1 MQVEIITTGTEL
13 LLGEIVNTNFVY
25 LATELN
31 KRGFDVLYQTTV
43 GDNPERLQAA
53 LQVASSRADLIILSG
68 GLGPTKGDITKE
80 MVAEYCGQPLYL
92 DLETWNHI
100 HNIFTKRQM
109 CMTTNNEKQAMVP
122 EGALIL
128 KNQVG
133 TAPGLVI
140 EHAGRFY
147 VLLPGPPFELKY
159 VCEHE
164 FFPYLETKFASQG
177 IIKSLTLK
185 VRGLGESLV
194 AEKLDALITKQSNP
208 TLALYARDGGILVRL
223 TAKAATAPQADQ
235 LLQRLDRKV
244 QKLLAGHVYGYD
256 EETLAAALGKL
267 LLEKQ
272 LTIAFAESCTGGLA
286 SSLIT
291 DVPGSSEYLKGSV
304 VTYSNEAKHNLINV
318 SKSSLSKYGAVSKQ
332 VACEMATGVRNLLG
346 TDLGVSITGIA
357 GPGGATRTK
366 PVGLVYIAV
375 ADKEGVVCTK
385 NLFTGLRTQVK
396 LRSALTAIGMAYDK
410 ITGSLTAPTEEKK
423 R

>member
-1 MQVEIITTGTEL
+1 MRVEIITTGTEL
-13 LLGEIVNTNFVY
+13 LLGEIINTNFVY

-43 GDNPERLQAA
+43 GDNPDRLKAA
-53 LQVASSRADLIILSG
+53 LEIAAGRADMIILSG

-80 MVAEYCGQPLYL
+80 IVAEYCQLPLYL

-100 HNIFTKRQM
+100 HNIFTKRKM
-109 CMTTNNEKQAMVP
+109 CMTNNNEKQAMVP

-133 TAPGLVI
+133 TAPGLVVKDK
-140 EHAGRFY
+140 ERYF

-164 FFPYLETKFASQG
+164 FFPYLETKFAAHG

-194 AEKLDALITKQSNP
+194 AEKLDALISKQTNP
-208 TLALYARDGGILVRL
+208 TLALYAREGVILVRL
-223 TAKAATAPQADQ
+223 TAKADTAEQADK
-235 LLQRLDRKV
+235 LLQELAAQVEKFLDGYV
-244 QKLLAGHVYGYD
+244 FGYD
-256 EETLAAALGKL
+256 DETLAQALGKKL
-267 LLEKQ
+267 AARKM
-272 LTIAFAESCTGGLA
+272 TIAFAESCTGGLA
-286 SSLIT
+286 SSLMT
-291 DVPGSSEYLKGSV
+291 DIPGSSEYLSGSV
-304 VTYSNEAKHNLINV
+304 VTYSNTAKQNLIKV
-318 SKSSLSKYGAVSKQ
+318 SKTSLNKYGAVSKQ
-332 VACEMATGVRNLLG
+332 VACEMATGVRELLG

-375 ADKEGVVCTK
+375 ADKEGVVYTK
-385 NLFTGLRTQVK
+385 NLFTGLRTQIK
-396 LRSALTAIGMAYDK
+396 LRSALTAIGMAYDR
-410 ITGSLTAPTEEKK
+410 ITGSLTAPTEEKI
-423 R
+423 

>member
-1 MQVEIITTGTEL
+1 MRVEIITTGTEL

-53 LQVASSRADLIILSG
+53 LAVAAGRADLIILSG
-68 GLGPTKGDITKE
+68 GLGPTDGDITKE
-80 MVAEYCGQPLYL
+80 TVAAYCHLPLYL

-100 HNIFTKRQM
+100 HNIFSKRQM
-109 CMTTNNEKQAMVP
+109 CMTDNNEKQALVP

-133 TAPGLVI
+133 TAPGLVVDYDQ
-140 EHAGRFY
+140 HFF

-164 FFPYLETKFASQG
+164 FFPYLENQFGAQG
-177 IIKSLTLK
+177 IIQSLTLK

-194 AEKLDALITKQSNP
+194 AEKLAALISKQTNP
-208 TLALYARDGGILVRL
+208 TIALYARDGGILVRL
-223 TAKAATAPQADQ
+223 TAKAADAQQAEK
-235 LLQRLDRKV
+235 LLHKLDLKV

-267 LLEKQ
+267 LTARKQ
-272 LTIAFAESCTGGLA
+272 TIAFAESCTGGLA

-291 DVPGSSEYLKGSV
+291 DIPGSSEYLKGSV
-304 VTYSNEAKHNLINV
+304 VTYSNEAKHALIKV
-318 SKSSLSKYGAVSKQ
+318 SKTSLTRYGAVSKQ
-332 VACEMATGVRNLLG
+332 VACEMATGVRDLLG

-385 NLFTGLRTQVK
+385 NLFTGLRTQIK

-410 ITGSLTAPTEEKK
+410 MTGSLTDPTEEMK